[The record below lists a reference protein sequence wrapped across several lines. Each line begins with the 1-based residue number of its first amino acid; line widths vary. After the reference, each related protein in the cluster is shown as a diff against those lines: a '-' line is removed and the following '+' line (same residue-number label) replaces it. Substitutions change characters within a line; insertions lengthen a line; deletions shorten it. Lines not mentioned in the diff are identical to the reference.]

1 MKHQQFILAVSF
13 VAVLSV
19 GMIQACGYQSD
30 TASVTINLGHQQQAA
45 LEKTSIFDRFLAFIT
60 LSTRLEAEPPAF
72 PQSIYAILLSVSGPG
87 MTGIERSFAR
97 SEIDNGR
104 ITLSVPAGDAR
115 TFAVVALVPGQFEYP
130 SRTYGG
136 ISTVAL
142 APVAD
147 AYVENGDKATNN
159 YGTSSSLVV
168 KHSGGSSLTRESYL
182 RFDLSS
188 ETNGLLLDAS
198 LRLTYTTCNQSDT
211 QAVSRVTDTRWTE
224 PDLVWTNKPAS
235 GPEQARWNVYT
246 NVPRQ
251 TTAAVGAAARA
262 AVGGLLDLRVTA
274 LGGAYVSYAS
284 RENGA
289 VGNRPALILT
299 RAHPPPAVSLTA
311 PAPDT
316 AW

>member
-13 VAVLSV
+13 AAVLSV

-142 APVAD
+142 APGDQAISIQMGNLPFPPSGLSPSRTSNQQEVPFNYVSWDGAD
-147 AYVENGDKATNN
+147 PGQVTGYHVYRAASETGTYVRIGTVTNPGPAASAYVEDYAINEQDIYWYK
-159 YGTSSSLVV
+159 V
-168 KHSGGSSLTRESYL
+168 SGY
-182 RFDLSS
+182 
-188 ETNGLLLDAS
+188 
-198 LRLTYTTCNQSDT
+198 
-211 QAVSRVTDTRWTE
+211 
-224 PDLVWTNKPAS
+224 
-235 GPEQARWNVYT
+235 NVYGEGD
-246 NVPRQ
+246 
-251 TTAAVGAAARA
+251 TTSP
-262 AVGGLLDLRVTA
+262 L
-274 LGGAYVSYAS
+274 
-284 RENGA
+284 
-289 VGNRPALILT
+289 
-299 RAHPPPAVSLTA
+299 
-311 PAPDT
+311 PDN
-316 AW
+316 W